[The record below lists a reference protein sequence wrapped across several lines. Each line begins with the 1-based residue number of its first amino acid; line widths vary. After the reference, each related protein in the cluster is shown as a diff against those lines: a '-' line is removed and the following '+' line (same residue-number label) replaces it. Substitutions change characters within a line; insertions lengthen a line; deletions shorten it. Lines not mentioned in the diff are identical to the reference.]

1 MPSQTNQ
8 QQSSRLLSQP
18 SPKPAT
24 RLDRLKRQLLDKADW
39 AAVSVSRPLQ
49 MRFTPTGELEGFG
62 KRRRLTEA
70 DRNRLANCGTKP
82 PVPEAAVV
90 HQSRREASPGID
102 AIGDMD
108 IRINGAP
115 ARKDEDIRLSSSS
128 SQPMLLDRES
138 PCLEHESHRQNDRC
152 ANTNLGQL
160 STSVQPSTSLL
171 SALSPSPSPVT
182 ELPPFSPIAQDTGRF
197 IDSPFSGQRLLPEL
211 RETSPAPISS
221 SYVTQSIESPIR
233 RFTIEDQ
240 VLAEQEGM
248 LDISSTIPETQHISR
263 QSDEGSRPTRL
274 HMQTQ
279 SLGGQSSAGN
289 QHSPWLP
296 QPTRNIRRQVDRE
309 ADSTS
314 DFVAARSRYDQSH
327 FLHVEPESVADA
339 AEQYTSPVKIFGQS
353 VIH

>member
-39 AAVSVSRPLQ
+39 AAISVSRPLQ
-49 MRFTPTGELEGFG
+49 MRFTPTAELEGFG
-62 KRRRLTEA
+62 KRRCLTEA

-82 PVPEAAVV
+82 PVPEVAVV

-102 AIGDMD
+102 TIGDMD
-108 IRINGAP
+108 IRINGAL

-128 SQPMLLDRES
+128 SLSMLLDRES
-138 PCLEHESHRQNDRC
+138 PCLEHESHGQNDRC
-152 ANTNLGQL
+152 ANINLGQL

-171 SALSPSPSPVT
+171 SALLPSPSPVT
-182 ELPPFSPIAQDTGRF
+182 ELPPFSPIAQDTGTF
-197 IDSPFSGQRLLPEL
+197 IDNPFSGQRLLPEL
-211 RETSPAPISS
+211 RETSPAPISC
-221 SYVTQSIESPIR
+221 SYVTQSMESPIR
-233 RFTIEDQ
+233 RFTIDDQ
-240 VLAEQEGM
+240 VFAKQEGM

-263 QSDEGSRPTRL
+263 QSDEGSRPAMLRT
-274 HMQTQ
+274 QTQ
-279 SLGGQSSAGN
+279 SLAEHSSAGN

-296 QPTRNIRRQVDRE
+296 QPTCNIRRQVDRE

-314 DFVAARSRYDQSH
+314 GFVATRSRYSQSH
-327 FLHVEPESVADA
+327 FPHVEPESI
-339 AEQYTSPVKIFGQS
+339 AEQLTSPVKIFGQS